1 MSSHPVLF
9 FMKPFLLDFW
19 LHYKRV
25 DHNPPSFE
33 LTANLQF
40 RHPSEKPP
48 FYHGPILP
56 RPDLMMT
63 AIEKESPV
71 DLLSFFISR
80 KQTRESKE
88 ATAGILSSAADRNS
102 LFLNKSKMKAKK
114 IEIRLPGAFLFP
126 FLRECFF
133 YCQGV
138 WLNGGKKLIKLSF
151 DCLYYI
157 GFMCEEHG

>member
-25 DHNPPSFE
+25 DRNPPSFE

-126 FLRECFF
+126 FHQE
-133 YCQGV
+133 
-138 WLNGGKKLIKLSF
+138 
-151 DCLYYI
+151 
-157 GFMCEEHG
+157 